1 MTRPVS
7 NLNYSNTFGHVLSTV
22 NLLADTV
29 TRFAVTTNGTG
40 WGDSAVAF
48 GNAYVNGSIHVTQ
61 LFASNVSTSSLA
73 ASGNVS
79 VLGSLSITGPLL
91 SFSNGSTQFTA
102 NSTAIV
108 VDTTAISS
116 AGKFTS
122 NSTLFDLLTSGRVNG
137 TLAVTGNTSLG
148 SNTLFVNGTSV
159 SVNGSQN
166 VAGAFSAQSIVS
178 NTTLAAGNTTV
189 GSLAASGALTVSNT
203 AVLGNTTVG
212 SLTASGAVNVTNTA
226 SFGNTTVTRLTAS
239 AAAQLNSTLTVVGST
254 VLAATTVNGALSV
267 ANAASFG
274 NTTINGFANVNAGS
288 ATSAL
293 SVRTSASNTYLSLF
307 NSNNV
312 ANRFGL
318 ESNTIVVGTAANTA
332 LRLTP
337 APTTNNETFNYAGS
351 PESNTIVARINGR
364 SVIDGDLI
372 VTGSVRALTLTSNT
386 GDLANLFIRN
396 DIDGNAAGVV
406 TFLAGT
412 RHRAPVR
419 LDTATDGVPQ
429 SPVRWQSQDNTRAI
443 ELAGNPTN
451 ADNGSLRVTIGGS
464 NTTVFTGANT
474 TFSVPVYAATFHG
487 NVVGSAAS
495 LTNARLISLGGVL
508 SGSASF
514 DGSANVTITASF
526 NGPVSVVAGGTS
538 FSSYAAGDIL
548 YASGTTS
555 LAKLAIAPANNVLI
569 TTGSNFPSWGK
580 LPLASHVSGT
590 LPIGNLPVATSG
602 TSSSTQL
609 VRADDSRLSDAR
621 TPATHALDG
630 AQHSISGKTAGQMLL
645 ATGATS
651 FGFVTMSGDAT
662 ISGGGSL
669 TIASN
674 AVSNT
679 KLADMAGNT
688 IKGRLTS
695 TGDPQDLSVT
705 ETRKLLLVENDVVGS
720 GTVRVDAGSNF
731 VALRVANTSTNSTI
745 SSLSVSTPGL
755 YSARPSW
762 IWDSGAGSDFVA
774 VGRDVKKYE
783 MSYPSGNPN
792 PSGTQYIGFR
802 PFGSL
807 GLSRLLCMTGPADTS
822 IGAAPYIG
830 VLGIA
835 EESLTEVGQSI
846 TVLHLGNSSSA
857 AGGSISAISLLSVG
871 NNQTESN
878 PDAVFLDPTTGNFYT
893 RITIHP
899 AAQIEIFYVTTI
911 TDLGAANGNFFKA
924 YVPGGKSSNTSWQ
937 PESSY
942 QYYPTNGVIE

>member
-22 NLLADTV
+22 NLLADTI

-79 VLGSLSITGPLL
+79 VLGSLSISGPLL

-108 VDTTAISS
+108 VDTTSISS

-137 TLAVTGNTSLG
+137 TLAVNGNTSLG

-166 VAGAFSAQSIVS
+166 VNGAFTAQSIVS

-189 GSLAASGALTVSNT
+189 GSLTASGALTVSNT
-203 AVLGNTTVG
+203 AVLGNTSVG
-212 SLTASGAVNVTNTA
+212 SLTASGAVSVTNTA

-254 VLAATTVNGALSV
+254 TLAATMVNGALSV

-293 SVRTSASNTYLSLF
+293 SVRTTASNTYLSLF
-307 NSNNV
+307 NSANV

-337 APTTNNETFNYAGS
+337 APTTNNETFNYAGT

-412 RHRAPVR
+412 RHRAPIR
-419 LDTATDGVPQ
+419 FDTATDGLAQ
-429 SPVRWQSQDNTRAI
+429 SPIRWQSESNSRAI
-443 ELAGNPTN
+443 EIVANPTN
-451 ADNGSLRVTIGGS
+451 SDVGTLRVLFNNANNVILGQS
-464 NTTVFTGANT
+464 NTTFTQ
-474 TFSVPVYAATFHG
+474 PVYAPSFLGLFIGESTT
-487 NVVGSAAS
+487 SQRW
-495 LTNARLISLGGVL
+495 TTARSVALGGVL
-508 SGSASF
+508 SGAALL
-514 DGSANVTITASF
+514 DGSANVTITTSF
-526 NGPVSVVAGGTS
+526 NGAVPVVSGGTS
-538 FSSYAAGDIL
+538 FSSYVAGDIL

-602 TSSSTQL
+602 TSSSTQV

-621 TPATHALDG
+621 TPTTHTHTASQISDSTAAGRTLLTAADAAAQRTALAVESTTQLNTRDTNNRSR
-630 AQHSISGKTAGQMLL
+630 ANH
-645 ATGATS
+645 TGTQDS
-651 FGFVTMSGDAT
+651 ST
-662 ISGGGSL
+662 I
-669 TIASN
+669 N
-674 AVSNT
+674 
-679 KLADMAGNT
+679 M
-688 IKGRLTS
+688 TS
-695 TGDPQDLSVT
+695 TGFLGRRGFSGAPGQALILTPLQVKQELQLDNIQVSSNPLEPSLVYAQGSVGGVGGNPPLDPDTGSAEFIVDENGIRAKGVSAYFDGSGFLEHYFAIQNSEAQMYFYDYGSDLYTGLRWNLGSPRPIWGNGSPGGIGTEVELARMTDVERDPVT
-705 ETRKLLLVENDVVGS
+705 VLNSNTVIITSYVGQVLTKTGTTAITHTIPNNSGGFGNSHPVGS
-720 GTVRVDAGSNF
+720 K
-731 VALRVANTSTNSTI
+731 
-745 SSLSVSTPGL
+745 L
-755 YSARPSW
+755 Y
-762 IWDSGAGSDFVA
+762 ICNLGA
-774 VGRDVKKYE
+774 
-783 MSYPSGNPN
+783 SGNI
-792 PSGTQYIGFR
+792 TI
-802 PFGSL
+802 
-807 GLSRLLCMTGPADTS
+807 A
-822 IGAAPYIG
+822 GAAG
-830 VLGIA
+830 VTLR
-835 EESLTEVGQSI
+835 LTG
-846 TVLHLGNSSSA
+846 T
-857 AGGSISAISLLSVG
+857 
-871 NNQTESN
+871 T
-878 PDAVFLDPTTGNFYT
+878 TTGNRTLAPYGKANLFH
-893 RITIHP
+893 IQENVWLIDGP
-899 AAQIEIFYVTTI
+899 GVT
-911 TDLGAANGNFFKA
+911 
-924 YVPGGKSSNTSWQ
+924 
-937 PESSY
+937 
-942 QYYPTNGVIE
+942 